1 MLGATIA
8 PRCLGRATRWIPFLR
23 ASQASA
29 VTNELHA
36 LKQDVAAIKQLLQLL
51 VQLQTPSQLQTAT
64 ASSPALLRQL
74 QAAQG
79 AIERGGSLAAP
90 LGTAAG
96 KVGAGDRQP
105 PKLTNRERN
114 VLELVR
120 PTVQTHGARAAYA
133 PGPGGAAQHSHPAP
147 ASRHARAVGSRWG
160 RASSIGRS
168 RTSWASPRA
177 T

>member
-8 PRCLGRATRWIPFLR
+8 PRCLGRATRWVPFLR

-120 PTVQTHGARAAYA
+120 SVDMHCSHLPGRLSISNVLLSIARKEVA
-133 PGPGGAAQHSHPAP
+133 PCV
-147 ASRHARAVGSRWG
+147 RAR
-160 RASSIGRS
+160 
-168 RTSWASPRA
+168 
-177 T
+177 